1 MIMLIIMMVM
11 YKPQIVELLI
21 MMIMF
26 KPVSNGRNI
35 DHDENV

>member
-1 MIMLIIMMVM
+1 MLIIMMIM
-11 YKPQIVELLI
+11 YKPLKVEILI

>member
-1 MIMLIIMMVM
+1 MLIIMMVM

>member
-1 MIMLIIMMVM
+1 MLIIMIM
-11 YKPQIVELLI
+11 YKPQIVEILI

-26 KPVSNGRNI
+26 KPVNGRNI

>member
-1 MIMLIIMMVM
+1 MQIIMIM
-11 YKPQIVELLI
+11 YKPQIVEILI

>member
-1 MIMLIIMMVM
+1 MIMMIM
-11 YKPQIVELLI
+11 YKPLKVEILI